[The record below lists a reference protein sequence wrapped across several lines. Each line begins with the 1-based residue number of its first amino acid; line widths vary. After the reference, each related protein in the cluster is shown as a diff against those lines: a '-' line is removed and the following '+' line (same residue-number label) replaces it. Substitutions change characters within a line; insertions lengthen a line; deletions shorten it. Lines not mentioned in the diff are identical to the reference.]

1 MRKGI
6 IALSGMVVGVVLLVL
21 AFFGPWYMIHATG
34 VLQTEYSA
42 GFYLNHM
49 ELQRNVGGQDISL
62 SMEYADAKMNVE
74 GTAVNV
80 DSFAM
85 VETAMYLTMLA
96 IVMAVIAIIFMAA
109 FVFEKGNPKMMKL
122 GGGLFAVLTVLLTL
136 LPAVYFMNTEFVENI
151 SGFWFGMTIPFGIEI
166 TGSPGYAWYLMIVV
180 AIIAVICAAAI
191 LLKKIP
197 GKEAVVENS

>member
-6 IALSGMVVGVVLLVL
+6 IALSGMVVGLVLLVL
-21 AFFGPWYMIHATG
+21 AFFGPWYMINATG
-34 VLQTEYSA
+34 FLQTDYSA

-49 ELQRNVGGQDISL
+49 ELQRNVGSQEILL
-62 SMEYADAKMNVE
+62 SMDYADAKMNVE

-80 DSFAM
+80 DSFTM

-96 IVMAVIAIIFMAA
+96 ILMAVIAIIFMAA
-109 FVFEKGNPKMMKL
+109 FVFEKGNPILMKL
-122 GGGLFAVLTVLLTL
+122 GGGLFAALTFLLTL

-151 SGFWFGMTIPFGIEI
+151 SGFWFGMTILNIEI
-166 TGSPGYAWYLMIVV
+166 TGSPGYAWYLMIIV

-191 LLKKIP
+191 LLKKIS
-197 GKEAVVENS
+197 GKEAVVEKS